1 MWRSTG
7 WHLLLMLDGKDT
19 LLHILAWKRSV
30 LRREI
35 ENVSIN
41 ESHSANESHIS
52 TLHSAQTSAVL
63 YLWTNRSLEDGA
75 SGSVNRQWNQFRLW
89 LQGVFF
95 NVQKKGLR
103 ACVRDTVRKWSHI
116 IYFLLQYMVLYLYGD
131 ASFSYVWHCSTSY
144 FSSDFVFPQL
154 CVKPYLHFLHC
165 LLLCLFDSF
174 DQISYQKWLLKHNTS
189 LWVEQVC
196 YKVCVWPL
204 QDDLEQKWD
213 IKMTVTSK
221 WFPPIK
227 FPLLS
232 HSIIISLISAT
243 LCRQRRGSGLHPSTD
258 ELHFKF
264 ITSGMKK
271 KKNINKKERSFRKY

>member
-116 IYFLLQYMVLYLYGD
+116 IYFLLQYMVCTCMVMQVFPMCDIVAPVTFLATLY
-131 ASFSYVWHCSTSY
+131 SHSCVSNHISTSY
-144 FSSDFVFPQL
+144 TVSCSACL
-154 CVKPYLHFLHC
+154 ILLIRFLIRNDC
-165 LLLCLFDSF
+165 
-174 DQISYQKWLLKHNTS
+174 
-189 LWVEQVC
+189 
-196 YKVCVWPL
+196 
-204 QDDLEQKWD
+204 
-213 IKMTVTSK
+213 
-221 WFPPIK
+221 
-227 FPLLS
+227 
-232 HSIIISLISAT
+232 
-243 LCRQRRGSGLHPSTD
+243 
-258 ELHFKF
+258 
-264 ITSGMKK
+264 
-271 KKNINKKERSFRKY
+271 